1 MYIKRSVEISN
12 VDCNVHYPKNNE
24 TSVGGGSVGK
34 TITEHA
40 PALSGGGG
48 NTTKK
53 RYETGETVKT
63 KGNDE
68 GRKPDVL
75 DSTEGRT
82 NGQLIIVKTGRSP
95 LKNIFDKA
103 AFPKILISNSD
114 NMRTTLSVAATNGA
128 FFCFRTEYDESM
140 PEAN

>member
-12 VDCNVHYPKNNE
+12 VDCNVHSPKNNE
-24 TSVGGGSVGK
+24 TCVGGGSVGK

-48 NTTKK
+48 GNTTKK
-53 RYETGETVKT
+53 RYETGENVKT

-75 DSTEGRT
+75 ASTEGRT
-82 NGQLIIVKTGRSP
+82 NGQLIILG
-95 LKNIFDKA
+95 
-103 AFPKILISNSD
+103 
-114 NMRTTLSVAATNGA
+114 
-128 FFCFRTEYDESM
+128 
-140 PEAN
+140 